1 LTEGS
6 FTVDPQD
13 GATRLNADGNEV
25 AIESVTLGLASA
37 PAERNNVWDTREGS
51 SKVAGPATAGAAA
64 PTNGNTSRIGTGDGA
79 DVIDGLIS
87 NGSADDQMVNAPFG
101 LNITGPRH

>member
-1 LTEGS
+1 MFSITLKRS
-6 FTVDPQD
+6 F
-13 GATRLNADGNEV
+13 V
-25 AIESVTLGLASA
+25 ALAVGGGLLA
-37 PAERNNVWDTREGS
+37 
-51 SKVAGPATAGAAA
+51 VAGPASAGAAA